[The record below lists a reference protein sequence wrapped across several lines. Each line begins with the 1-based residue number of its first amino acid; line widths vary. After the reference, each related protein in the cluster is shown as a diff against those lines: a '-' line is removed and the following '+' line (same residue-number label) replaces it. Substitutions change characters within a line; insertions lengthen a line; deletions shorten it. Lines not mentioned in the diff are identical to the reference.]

1 MSEYSVL
8 LYIIIGIAVF
18 IYFSWFITS
27 LRIDK
32 SKLNGASSSQD
43 EISFQKIIDPKN
55 KQLGFLDLGNHVL
68 FLGLILII
76 IYISLNVKM

>member
-43 EISFQKIIDPKN
+43 EFSFQKIVDPKN

-68 FLGLILII
+68 FLGLIFII
-76 IYISLNVKM
+76 IYISLNDKL